1 MSEKQEDM
9 FENTLKIEFLKDEI
23 RIAETY
29 LRPTATGHIHT
40 AIAYLKA
47 RIEEIQKDIALS
59 EAK

>member
-23 RIAETY
+23 RIAESY

-40 AIAYLKA
+40 AISWMKSRLEMLEKGTH
-47 RIEEIQKDIALS
+47 L
-59 EAK
+59 

>member
-9 FENTLKIEFLKDEI
+9 FEHTLKIEFLKDEI

-40 AIAYLKA
+40 AISWMKSRLEMLEKGTH
-47 RIEEIQKDIALS
+47 L
-59 EAK
+59 

>member
-1 MSEKQEDM
+1 MSKKEEDM

-40 AIAYLKA
+40 AINWMKSRL
-47 RIEEIQKDIALS
+47 EMLQKGPHL
-59 EAK
+59 

>member
-9 FENTLKIEFLKDEI
+9 FEHTLKIEFLKDEI

-40 AIAYLKA
+40 AISWMKSRL
-47 RIEEIQKDIALS
+47 EMLE
-59 EAK
+59 